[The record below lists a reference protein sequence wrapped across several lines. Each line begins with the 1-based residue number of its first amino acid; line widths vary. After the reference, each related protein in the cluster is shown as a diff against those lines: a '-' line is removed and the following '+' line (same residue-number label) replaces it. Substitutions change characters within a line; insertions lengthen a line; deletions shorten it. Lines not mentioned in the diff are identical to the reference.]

1 NGGFNKL
8 TSTVAGLV
16 KPGKYEDSGFD
27 PKEWLDPG
35 DERKMALFTQ
45 YAICAAKQA
54 LFDAEWISISDDDK
68 EKTGVCIGSGI
79 GSFQDIIDTSM
90 IYKEHACKSSFYD
103 YGAHKV
109 NPMFI
114 PRVLINMAA
123 GHLSLKYGF
132 HGPNHSVSTACTTG
146 AHSIGDASRF
156 IQFGDADVM
165 IAATKFNDNPK
176 EASRPF
182 DKDRNGFVIS
192 EGAGMLV
199 LEEYHHAI
207 SRGARIYAEICGY
220 GLSGDAYHMTA
231 PHENGHGA
239 KLAMIRSLN
248 HSKILPKDIDY
259 INTHATSTL
268 IGDVAEIKA
277 IHSLFHSKDNNNKK
291 NLAISSTKGSIG
303 HLLGAA
309 GAVEAIFTILA
320 IYHDILPPN
329 LNLNSLDSQLEKT
342 SQFNFV
348 QTPIDQKVNYALTN
362 SFGFGGTNASLCFK
376 KFGIIIT
383 PTILYYYFY
392 NNSSKDFLSSTQF
405 IYCKITS
412 IKQINHNT
420 TLYRLRLPNPL
431 NQPLPISS
439 CIQIKDEAAQILRE
453 YTPINNTDDDKS
465 YLELL
470 IKKYKNGYMSN
481 YLNSLKVGDSVSIR
495 GPLTTWKYETNMKKY
510 IGMICGGTGITP
522 MKQIISHILQNP
534 DDKTKLFLLY
544 SSLSKSD
551 VLLYDELNEL
561 ANKYPDRL
569 KIYYTIDNPPS
580 PGNSNDDWKWGVG
593 FINED
598 MIKKFLPNP
607 NEDIMILVC
616 GPDGLIRHISGDKGK
631 NFSQGAIGGLL
642 KRLGY
647 NKSQVFKF

>member
-1 NGGFNKL
+1 
-8 TSTVAGLV
+8 
-16 KPGKYEDSGFD
+16 
-27 PKEWLDPG
+27 
-35 DERKMALFTQ
+35 
-45 YAICAAKQA
+45 
-54 LFDAEWISISDDDK
+54 
-68 EKTGVCIGSGI
+68 
-79 GSFQDIIDTSM
+79 
-90 IYKEHACKSSFYD
+90 
-103 YGAHKV
+103 
-109 NPMFI
+109 
-114 PRVLINMAA
+114 
-123 GHLSLKYGF
+123 
-132 HGPNHSVSTACTTG
+132 
-146 AHSIGDASRF
+146 DASRF

-165 IAATKFNDNPK
+165 IAAKSLATKFNDNPK

-376 KFGIIIT
+376 KFG
-383 PTILYYYFY
+383 L
-392 NNSSKDFLSSTQF
+392 
-405 IYCKITS
+405 
-412 IKQINHNT
+412 
-420 TLYRLRLPNPL
+420 
-431 NQPLPISS
+431 
-439 CIQIKDEAAQILRE
+439 
-453 YTPINNTDDDKS
+453 
-465 YLELL
+465 
-470 IKKYKNGYMSN
+470 
-481 YLNSLKVGDSVSIR
+481 
-495 GPLTTWKYETNMKKY
+495 
-510 IGMICGGTGITP
+510 
-522 MKQIISHILQNP
+522 
-534 DDKTKLFLLY
+534 
-544 SSLSKSD
+544 
-551 VLLYDELNEL
+551 
-561 ANKYPDRL
+561 
-569 KIYYTIDNPPS
+569 
-580 PGNSNDDWKWGVG
+580 
-593 FINED
+593 
-598 MIKKFLPNP
+598 
-607 NEDIMILVC
+607 
-616 GPDGLIRHISGDKGK
+616 
-631 NFSQGAIGGLL
+631 
-642 KRLGY
+642 
-647 NKSQVFKF
+647 